1 MRDRLVGRAHTE
13 EEKKKNTVL
22 RPVKS
27 TLADVESM
35 KEVRKRKKKMSGSAS
50 VRGEGGDPG
59 GDWREQRLYQKKQ
72 PLEVH

>member
-13 EEKKKNTVL
+13 EEKKKKNTVL

-35 KEVRKRKKKMSGSAS
+35 KEVRKRKKKN
-50 VRGEGGDPG
+50 VWQCLCQRGRRRP
-59 GDWREQRLYQKKQ
+59 RRRLAGAKTIPKEIA
-72 PLEVH
+72 P